1 MILLLQISKQKIAVI
16 KKWLMENNVRF
27 KAKTSKKDD
36 LVKLVVAHIKE
47 TGKAFMFASEE

>member
-1 MILLLQISKQKIAVI
+1 VILLLQISKQKIAVI